1 MDHRSAIRL
10 IEEIELRLAFLGVDL
25 DEAVAEASGRTRARR
40 PYRRVAGNDRG
51 PTPLNTTLTLG

>member
-25 DEAVAEASGRTRARR
+25 DEAVADASGRDAGASARTGGR
-40 PYRRVAGNDRG
+40 KGRREEHDSPARIRRH
-51 PTPLNTTLTLG
+51 